1 MSGYVLV
8 ELTEEWE
15 GVYTVEKKYDTKTS
29 GIVIKVPT
37 GKANIGSMEQ
47 GYTEVDTAEVEF
59 LLGKKVYF
67 EGFKD
72 DSQVKDGDKIYAF
85 IDIKDIRGY
94 KSE

>member
-8 ELTEEWE
+8 ELTEEYE

-29 GIVIKVPT
+29 GLVIKVED
-37 GKANIGSMEQ
+37 ADEEYSLNYLM
-47 GYTEVDTAEVEF
+47 
-59 LLGKKVYF
+59 GKKVYF

-72 DSQVKDGDKIYAF
+72 DSKVIDGDQTYAF

-94 KSE
+94 KGE

>member
-1 MSGYVLV
+1 MNGNVLV

-29 GIVIKVPT
+29 GILLKVTDEDAKDLPP
-37 GKANIGSMEQ
+37 IGS
-47 GYTEVDTAEVEF
+47 
-59 LLGKKVYF
+59 KIYF

-72 DSQVKDGDKIYAF
+72 DSQVKDGDKIFAF
-85 IDIKDIRGY
+85 IDINDIRGY